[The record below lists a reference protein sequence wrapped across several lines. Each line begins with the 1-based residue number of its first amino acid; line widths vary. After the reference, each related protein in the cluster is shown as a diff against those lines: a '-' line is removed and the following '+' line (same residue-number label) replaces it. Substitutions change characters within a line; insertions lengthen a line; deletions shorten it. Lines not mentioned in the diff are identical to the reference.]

1 MADQAVVA
9 ALLALAAYAARKKA
23 MEAADMLPAVQ
34 AALKKHR
41 AQGTE
46 G

>member
-1 MADQAVVA
+1 MANQAIVA
-9 ALLALAAYAARKKA
+9 ALLALAAYAARKKVK
-23 MEAADMLPAVQ
+23 EAADLLPAVQ

-41 AQGTE
+41 ARGTE